1 MHAHDGIV
9 RYHGSSYYLKEGHA
23 QKIDKELKLSEG
35 ITAEKDGK
43 ITLKDGTEM
52 MLDEGKMVTLDGKVV
67 ETPPQVSSKLG
78 ESTTTTTTTTKEN
91 QPAD

>member
-9 RYHGSSYYLKEGHA
+9 RQHGSSYYLKEGHA

-43 ITLKDGTEM
+43 VTLKDGTELT
-52 MLDEGKMVTLDGKVV
+52 LDEGKMVTLDGKVV
-67 ETPPQVSSKLG
+67 ETPPQVAAKIH
-78 ESTTTTTTTTKEN
+78 ESTTTTAPTTT
-91 QPAD
+91 QPD